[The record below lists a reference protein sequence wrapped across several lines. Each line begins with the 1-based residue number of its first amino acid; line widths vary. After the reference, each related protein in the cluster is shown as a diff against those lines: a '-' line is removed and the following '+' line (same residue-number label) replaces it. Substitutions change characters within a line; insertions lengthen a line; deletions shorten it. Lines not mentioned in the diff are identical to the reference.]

1 MSSVMAGL
9 HARREAIKR
18 SIKQA
23 IERANV
29 PSSQNDEDEG
39 DDPLWELQRQLESLH
54 AQIGAYERAE
64 AAGK

>member
-1 MSSVMAGL
+1 MSSVLAGL

-18 SIKQA
+18 HIKQA
-23 IERANV
+23 IESARV
-29 PSSQNDEDEG
+29 PSSQNDKDET

-54 AQIGAYERAE
+54 VQIGAYERAE